1 MRNILKNIYQKWK
14 KRVVKMAEQLLEGIN
29 PTRMEL
35 LEIRKKLILAEK
47 GHKLLEEKR
56 DALVE
61 KFFGIID
68 KRNQLSKRL
77 DDDFKSA
84 FLTLIH
90 SQMIMGEKRV
100 EEISY
105 ISEDIGEISFE
116 KENIMGVKI
125 PAMNKDSIIIKRK
138 HLYSFSETC
147 AKLDDSQKKFS
158 KLLLN
163 LLDLADLEG
172 RIKSLAV
179 EIEKTKRRVN
189 VLENNLI
196 PKLNA
201 TQKYIEMQL
210 EERERED
217 FFRRKRIKAIMESKK
232 V

>member
-1 MRNILKNIYQKWK
+1 
-14 KRVVKMAEQLLEGIN
+14 MAEQILEGVK

-35 LEIRKKLILAEK
+35 LEIRKKLTLAEK

-68 KRNQLSKRL
+68 KRNQLSKEI
-77 DDDFKSA
+77 DEGFKDA
-84 FLTLIH
+84 FLSLIQ
-90 SQMIMGEKRV
+90 SQMIIGEKRV
-100 EEISY
+100 EETSNLTK
-105 ISEDIGEISFE
+105 EIGEISFE
-116 KENIMGVKI
+116 NDNVMGVKI
-125 PAMNKDSIIIKRK
+125 PRMNKDDIKITRNPA
-138 HLYSFSETC
+138 YSFSETC
-147 AKLDDSQKKFS
+147 ARLDDSQRKFS
-158 KLLLN
+158 ELLSK
-163 LLDLADLEG
+163 LLDLANLEG

-196 PKLNA
+196 PKLHA

-217 FFRRKRIKAIMESKK
+217 FFRRKRIKALMESKK
-232 V
+232 T